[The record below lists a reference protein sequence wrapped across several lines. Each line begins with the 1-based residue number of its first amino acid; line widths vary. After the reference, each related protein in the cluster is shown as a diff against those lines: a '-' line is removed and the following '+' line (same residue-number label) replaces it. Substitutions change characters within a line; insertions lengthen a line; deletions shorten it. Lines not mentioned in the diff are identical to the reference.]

1 MALMFI
7 KYLLGIMILL
17 SIIPITL
24 IFIESFIEEKDYDDD
39 NNNDNWWKIISFD
52 CYCILFF
59 VGIDY
64 KFKIQING
72 KPN

>member
-1 MALMFI
+1 MAFMFI

-39 NNNDNWWKIISFD
+39 NDNDH
-52 CYCILFF
+52 
-59 VGIDY
+59 
-64 KFKIQING
+64 
-72 KPN
+72 